1 MKNLFATLLFLN
13 SLFFLSCN
21 NLPAEKAST
30 APVEAAVS
38 EDTAALQKLA
48 GEWVRLDYSWEDSVL
63 TFHHLADSSF
73 QPQEMPSYNAY
84 IFNAQTHTI
93 ETNIHGEP
101 GCGLGAIQNK
111 PDNSGW
117 QLAGG
122 LLHLR
127 FQYNN
132 NEGDHLINRYYQVE
146 RAGEILSL
154 RQVK

>member
-1 MKNLFATLLFLN
+1 MKNPFFNLLFLN

-21 NLPAEKAST
+21 NLPAEKVNTTSVAT
-30 APVEAAVS
+30 AFS
-38 EDTAALQKLA
+38 EDTAMLQKLA

-63 TFHHLADSSF
+63 VFHSLADSSF
-73 QPQEMPSYNAY
+73 HPQQMPSYNAFT
-84 IFNAQTHTI
+84 FNPQTHEI
-93 ETNIHGEP
+93 ETQIYGEP

-132 NEGDHLINRYYQVE
+132 NEGDHLIDRQYQVE
-146 RAGEILSL
+146 RSTDTLKL
-154 RQVK
+154 FQVK

>member
-1 MKNLFATLLFLN
+1 MKNPFAILL
-13 SLFFLSCN
+13 SLSSLLLLSCN

-30 APVEAAVS
+30 APVETSVS
-38 EDTAALQKLA
+38 EDTAMLQKLA
-48 GEWVRLDYSWEDSVL
+48 GEWVRSDYSWGDSVL
-63 TFHHLADSSF
+63 TFHSLADSSF

-84 IFNAQTHTI
+84 IFNSQTHTI

-111 PDNSGW
+111 PDNSNW

-127 FQYNN
+127 FQYTN
-132 NEGDHLINRYYQVE
+132 NEGEHLIDRRYQVE

-154 RQVK
+154 RQIK